1 MLQNP
6 VSGLVRVYISF
17 DQSKRRITT
26 DMSQVT
32 DKRYHITLYCVHL
45 A

>member
-17 DQSKRRITT
+17 DQSK
-26 DMSQVT
+26 MSI
-32 DKRYHITLYCVHL
+32 HNI
-45 A
+45 